1 MTLAD
6 EDGYSKVFDIITD
19 FESDAEKRA
28 YKRQLEIVLS
38 ILGIMLFRACLVV
51 VLTKELNSGARYAL
65 PLLFS
70 TSSPSFSVLEDHAL
84 QNDTSTVDINL
95 GIMRM
100 LSMSGFKR
108 P

>member
-1 MTLAD
+1 MLRSLIDVTLAD

-51 VLTKELNSGARYAL
+51 VLTKELNSGARYAFSTAYFH
-65 PLLFS
+65 LFS
-70 TSSPSFSVLEDHAL
+70 FLISPGRTCFA
-84 QNDTSTVDINL
+84 
-95 GIMRM
+95 
-100 LSMSGFKR
+100 K
-108 P
+108 